1 MKIARNKISFTITS
15 YNRYNILKKDLEYL
29 MRISTI
35 QDCNIIIV
43 QQDINQ
49 KFDNLFK
56 KIKHNKVYIIK
67 KKHPKKYNP
76 NRKMILNGVKGFK
89 FIFESLESDICF
101 YVEDNIALSGD
112 AIKFGSSIIEKYKY
126 DDNFFGVN
134 FFSKMKYDKKKL
146 KLYSKFI
153 YGIGKGWGVEKRR
166 WLLIKKLLNKNFIY
180 SIDAPLYDWP
190 LEKYI
195 KENLNYVVMP
205 INSRSFE
212 IPSDGVNVNIRDNQK
227 YFKKM
232 RASFVGTKSLNLDY
246 KYTLFHKY
254 EWRKDCIK
262 YKGQIIHKIYRLL
275 KSTIKLIL
283 KKYVL

>member
-1 MKIARNKISFTITS
+1 
-15 YNRYNILKKDLEYL
+15 

-89 FIFESLESDICF
+89 FIFESLKSDICF
-101 YVEDNIALSGD
+101 YVEDDIALSGD

-134 FFSKMKYDKKKL
+134 FFSKMKHHKKTYDKHTSFMCSHINVGS
-146 KLYSKFI
+146 SKDLTIKELAETIKEVVDFKGEI
-153 YGIGKGWGVEKRR
+153 YFDHTKPDGNPR
-166 WLLIKKLLNKNFIY
+166 KLLNSKRINNLGFKPETSLIKGLKKTY
-180 SIDAPLYDWP
+180 Q
-190 LEKYI
+190 EYI
-195 KENLNYVVMP
+195 K
-205 INSRSFE
+205 S
-212 IPSDGVNVNIRDNQK
+212 
-227 YFKKM
+227 
-232 RASFVGTKSLNLDY
+232 
-246 KYTLFHKY
+246 
-254 EWRKDCIK
+254 
-262 YKGQIIHKIYRLL
+262 
-275 KSTIKLIL
+275 
-283 KKYVL
+283 